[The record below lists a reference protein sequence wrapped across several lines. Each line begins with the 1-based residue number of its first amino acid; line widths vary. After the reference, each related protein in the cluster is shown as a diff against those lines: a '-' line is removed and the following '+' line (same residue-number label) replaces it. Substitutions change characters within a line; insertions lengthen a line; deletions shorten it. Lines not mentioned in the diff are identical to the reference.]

1 MTPIRSLLL
10 LGSALALSAC
20 KPAETPV
27 AEAPAAPAPIA
38 PAVTEPAPTMATT
51 QLAATARATL
61 AAVGDSGAG
70 GELVFTVDNGG
81 VRVTGT
87 LTGLKPGATH
97 AFHVHEFG
105 DCSAPD
111 ATSAGGHFNPG
122 QQPHGNRETGGPHHA
137 GDIPN
142 QVAGDDGQA
151 AVDQRLDGLEIGSG
165 GANDIVG
172 KGVIVHAKAD
182 DYTTQPTGDAG
193 GRIACG
199 VIMAEGAMPA
209 TDLPADAPAADAMP
223 DAS

>member
-1 MTPIRSLLL
+1 MTAIRSMLL

-20 KPAETPV
+20 KPVEPPAASVPP
-27 AEAPAAPAPIA
+27 AAPAAPEIA
-38 PAVTEPAPTMATT
+38 EPAPAPAQT
-51 QLAATARATL
+51 QLAASARATL
-61 AAVGDSGAG
+61 APVGDSGVAG
-70 GELVFTVDNGG
+70 NLVFDIADGG

-111 ATSAGGHFNPG
+111 ATSAGGHFNPD
-122 QQPHGNRETGGPHHA
+122 QQPHGNREGDGPHHA

-142 QVAGDDGQA
+142 QVAGEAGEA
-151 AVDQRLDGLEIGSG
+151 NVDQVLTGLEIASG
-165 GANDIVG
+165 GPNDIVG

-199 VIMAEGAMPA
+199 VIELGNPPPTDADPA
-209 TDLPADAPAADAMP
+209 R
-223 DAS
+223 

>member
-1 MTPIRSLLL
+1 MTAFRTTLL

-20 KPAETPV
+20 KPAEAPV
-27 AEAPAAPAPIA
+27 ADAPPAP
-38 PAVTEPAPTMATT
+38 EPAPMAEPAPAQT
-51 QLAATARATL
+51 QLAASARATL
-61 AAVGDSGAG
+61 SAVGDSGAG
-70 GELVFTVDNGG
+70 GELVFNIADGG

-87 LTGLKPGATH
+87 LTGLSAGSTH

-122 QQPHGNRETGGPHHA
+122 QQPHGDRAAGGAHHA

-142 QVAGDDGQA
+142 QTAGENGEA
-151 AVDQRLDGLEIGSG
+151 AVDQMLAGLEIASG

-172 KGVIVHAKAD
+172 KGVIVHAQAD
-182 DYTTQPTGDAG
+182 DYTTQPTGNAG

-199 VIMAEGAMPA
+199 VIELENPAPTGADPA
-209 TDLPADAPAADAMP
+209 Q
-223 DAS
+223 

>member
-1 MTPIRSLLL
+1 MTAFRTTLL

-27 AEAPAAPAPIA
+27 AEAPPAP
-38 PAVTEPAPTMATT
+38 EPAPMAEPAPAQT
-51 QLAATARATL
+51 QLAASARATL

-70 GELVFTVDNGG
+70 GELVFNVADGG

-87 LTGLKPGATH
+87 LTGLAAGSTH

-122 QQPHGNRETGGPHHA
+122 QQPHGDRAAGGAHHA

-142 QVAGDDGQA
+142 QTAGENGEA
-151 AVDQRLDGLEIGSG
+151 AVDQMLAGLEIASG

-172 KGVIVHAKAD
+172 KGVIVHAQAD
-182 DYTTQPTGDAG
+182 DYTTQPTGNAG

-199 VIMAEGAMPA
+199 VIELENPAPTGADPA
-209 TDLPADAPAADAMP
+209 Q
-223 DAS
+223 

>member
-1 MTPIRSLLL
+1 MTFFRTALL
-10 LGSALALSAC
+10 LGSALAISAC
-20 KPAETPV
+20 SNADAPV
-27 AEAPAAPAPIA
+27 ADATPAPAPMA
-38 PAVTEPAPTMATT
+38 PPAAEPAPAMT
-51 QLAATARATL
+51 QLAASARAAL
-61 AAVGDSGAG
+61 APVGDSGVG
-70 GELVFTVDNGG
+70 GSLVFNIDNGG

-87 LTGLKPGATH
+87 LTGLEAGSTH
-97 AFHVHEFG
+97 GFHVHEFG

-122 QQPHGNRETGGPHHA
+122 QQPHGNREAVGPHHA

-142 QVAGDDGQA
+142 QVAGDNGEA
-151 AVDQRLDGLEIGSG
+151 SVDQLLTGLEIGSG

-199 VIMAEGAMPA
+199 VIELENAPPTGSDPA
-209 TDLPADAPAADAMP
+209 Q
-223 DAS
+223 